1 MRIEWFSNRSMG
13 LSWKKTIGWKLP
25 FCSGGKHAVR
35 AVLAVRRPFCELCR
49 QWEWWVRYGLWWAKA
64 ITEAIIVY
72 YLWTCHFPGKS
83 AKYPA
88 TFVISRS
95 LASTVCQ
102 KYLRTC
108 YFPINYL
115 TIISRFYRGNGCQ
128 GAVSRR
134 SNPTSRRIKQLTERR
149 AESIA
154 LNHSKRSRYKKAA
167 LTEKN
172 AAGRM
177 DRGTT
182 EQ

>member
-72 YLWTCHFPGKS
+72 YLWTCHFPEKS

-115 TIISRFYRGNGCQ
+115 TIFSRFYRGNGCQ
-128 GAVSRR
+128 A
-134 SNPTSRRIKQLTERR
+134 NPAYENHIEFKLNESDDER
-149 AESIA
+149 ESE
-154 LNHSKRSRYKKAA
+154 SESDSDSEWKR
-167 LTEKN
+167 
-172 AAGRM
+172 
-177 DRGTT
+177 
-182 EQ
+182 